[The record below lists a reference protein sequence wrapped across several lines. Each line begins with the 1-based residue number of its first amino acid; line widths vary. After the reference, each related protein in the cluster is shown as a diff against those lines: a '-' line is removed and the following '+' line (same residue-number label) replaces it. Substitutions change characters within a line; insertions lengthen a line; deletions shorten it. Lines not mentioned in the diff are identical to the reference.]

1 MKTLAII
8 PARYASSRFP
18 GKPLAVIRGKTMIQR
33 VYEQALKSK
42 TLDRIIVATDD
53 ARIADTVK
61 SFGGEVMMTSESHT
75 NGTER
80 CIEVLFQINTEN
92 LTSNLVNKSGQTN
105 RFAPVYD
112 IVVNIQGDEPFI
124 DPEDIDKVVALLKNN
139 AFDIATLAKKIDV
152 LADLDNPN
160 VVKIIF
166 DAAGKALYFSRHA
179 VPYLRDVPMSER
191 LKAHDFYK
199 HVGLYAFRGSTLLKL
214 PQLRESL
221 LEKAEKLEQLR
232 WLENGFT
239 IGVTQTQNNSVSI
252 DTPEDL
258 AKII

>member
-8 PARYASSRFP
+8 PARYASTRFP
-18 GKPLAVIRGKTMIQR
+18 GKPLAMISGKTMIQC
-33 VYEQALKSK
+33 VYEQALKAK

-53 ARIADTVK
+53 TRIADTVK
-61 SFGGEVMMTSESHT
+61 SFGGEVMMTSASHS

-105 RFAPVYD
+105 RFSPVYD

-124 DPEDIDKVVALLKNN
+124 DPEDINKAVTLLKNN
-139 AFDIATLAKKIDV
+139 AFDIATLSKKIDA
-152 LADLDNPN
+152 LSDLDNPN
-160 VVKIIF
+160 VVKVIF
-166 DAAGKALYFSRHA
+166 DVTGKAIYFSRCA
-179 VPYLRDVPMSER
+179 VPYLRDVPASER

-199 HVGLYAFRGSTLLKL
+199 HIGLYAFKGSTLLKL
-214 PQLRESL
+214 PQLKESL

-232 WLENGFT
+232 WLENGLT
-239 IGVTQTQNNSVSI
+239 IGVAETQNNSISI